1 MKSQSSNRS
10 FGLLFFIV
18 FIVVGLWPVIK
29 GEAANIYLILIS
41 LFFLILGLINSK
53 ILSPFNKAWIK
64 FGEILGLIIAP
75 IIMALVYFI
84 ILTPIS
90 LIVRMLGKDL
100 LGLKFLKKQDTYWT
114 RRKKKIRYNEKTV
127 LNDRFFERI
136 LGIFKRKKKIL
147 AITNYNCPS
156 FIWSVNCF
164 EPRIS
169 SGSIHIYNFLSD
181 IYFRHI
187 SILSR

>member
-1 MKSQSSNRS
+1 MKSQNSNRS

-18 FIVVGLWPVIK
+18 FIVVGLWPITK
-29 GEAANIYLILIS
+29 GETANIYLILIS
-41 LFFLILGLINSK
+41 LFFLIFGLINSK

-64 FGEILGLIIAP
+64 LGEILGLIIAP

-114 RRKKKIRYNEKTV
+114 
-127 LNDRFFERI
+127 
-136 LGIFKRKKKIL
+136 KRKKKIG
-147 AITNYNCPS
+147 TMKKQ
-156 FIWSVNCF
+156 F
-164 EPRIS
+164 
-169 SGSIHIYNFLSD
+169 
-181 IYFRHI
+181 
-187 SILSR
+187 

>member
-29 GEAANIYLILIS
+29 GETANIYLILIS
-41 LFFLILGLINSK
+41 LFFLIFGLINSK

-64 FGEILGLIIAP
+64 LGEILGLIIAP

-100 LGLKFLKKQDTYWT
+100 LGLKFLKTQDTYWT
-114 RRKKKIRYNEKTV
+114 
-127 LNDRFFERI
+127 
-136 LGIFKRKKKIL
+136 KRKKKLGIMKKQ
-147 AITNYNCPS
+147 
-156 FIWSVNCF
+156 F
-164 EPRIS
+164 
-169 SGSIHIYNFLSD
+169 
-181 IYFRHI
+181 
-187 SILSR
+187 

>member
-29 GEAANIYLILIS
+29 GETANIYLILIS
-41 LFFLILGLINSK
+41 LFFLIFGLINSK

-64 FGEILGLIIAP
+64 LGEILGLIIAP

-90 LIVRMLGKDL
+90 IIVRMLGKDL

-114 RRKKKIRYNEKTV
+114 
-127 LNDRFFERI
+127 
-136 LGIFKRKKKIL
+136 KRKKKL
-147 AITNYNCPS
+147 GTMKKQ
-156 FIWSVNCF
+156 F
-164 EPRIS
+164 
-169 SGSIHIYNFLSD
+169 
-181 IYFRHI
+181 
-187 SILSR
+187 

>member
-29 GEAANIYLILIS
+29 GEVANIYLILIS

-53 ILSPFNKAWIK
+53 ILSPFNKTWIK
-64 FGEILGLIIAP
+64 LGEILGLIIAP

-90 LIVRMLGKDL
+90 LILRVLGKDL

-114 RRKKKIRYNEKTV
+114 
-127 LNDRFFERI
+127 
-136 LGIFKRKKKIL
+136 KRKKKL
-147 AITNYNCPS
+147 GTMKKQ
-156 FIWSVNCF
+156 F
-164 EPRIS
+164 
-169 SGSIHIYNFLSD
+169 
-181 IYFRHI
+181 
-187 SILSR
+187 

>member
-18 FIVVGLWPVIK
+18 FIVVGLWPAIK
-29 GEAANIYLILIS
+29 GETANIYLILIS
-41 LFFLILGLINSK
+41 LFFLIFGLINSK

-64 FGEILGLIIAP
+64 LGEILGLIIAP

-114 RRKKKIRYNEKTV
+114 
-127 LNDRFFERI
+127 
-136 LGIFKRKKKIL
+136 KRKKKIG
-147 AITNYNCPS
+147 TMKKQ
-156 FIWSVNCF
+156 F
-164 EPRIS
+164 
-169 SGSIHIYNFLSD
+169 
-181 IYFRHI
+181 
-187 SILSR
+187 

>member
-1 MKSQSSNRS
+1 MKSQNSNRS

-18 FIVVGLWPVIK
+18 FIVVGLWPLIK
-29 GEAANIYLILIS
+29 GETANIYLILIS
-41 LFFLILGLINSK
+41 LFFLIFGLINSK

-64 FGEILGLIIAP
+64 LGEILGLIIAP

-114 RRKKKIRYNEKTV
+114 RRKKK
-127 LNDRFFERI
+127 
-136 LGIFKRKKKIL
+136 LGTMKKQ
-147 AITNYNCPS
+147 
-156 FIWSVNCF
+156 F
-164 EPRIS
+164 
-169 SGSIHIYNFLSD
+169 
-181 IYFRHI
+181 
-187 SILSR
+187 

>member
-18 FIVVGLWPVIK
+18 FIAVGLWPIIK
-29 GEAANIYLILIS
+29 GEEANIYLILIS
-41 LFFLILGLINSK
+41 LFFLIFGLINSK

-90 LIVRMLGKDL
+90 LIVRMFGKDL
-100 LGLKFLKKQDTYWT
+100 LGLKFLKKQDTYWIK
-114 RRKKKIRYNEKTV
+114 RVKK
-127 LNDRFFERI
+127 
-136 LGIFKRKKKIL
+136 LGTMKKQ
-147 AITNYNCPS
+147 
-156 FIWSVNCF
+156 F
-164 EPRIS
+164 
-169 SGSIHIYNFLSD
+169 
-181 IYFRHI
+181 
-187 SILSR
+187 

>member
-1 MKSQSSNRS
+1 MKTQSSNRS

-29 GEAANIYLILIS
+29 GETANIYLILIS
-41 LFFLILGLINSK
+41 LFFLIFGLINSK

-64 FGEILGLIIAP
+64 LGEILGLIIAP

-100 LGLKFLKKQDTYWT
+100 LGLKFLKKQDTYWIK
-114 RRKKKIRYNEKTV
+114 RVKK
-127 LNDRFFERI
+127 
-136 LGIFKRKKKIL
+136 LGTMKKQ
-147 AITNYNCPS
+147 
-156 FIWSVNCF
+156 F
-164 EPRIS
+164 
-169 SGSIHIYNFLSD
+169 
-181 IYFRHI
+181 
-187 SILSR
+187 